1 MNLPPDTRRLRR
13 GALWTAALLALVIVP
28 FWLFGDRVEALV
40 ADILRRET
48 GRLLLAGFGVLAL
61 AADVLLPVPSS
72 VIATALG
79 ALLGGATGTVL
90 SAAGLTLGCGLGY
103 WLGRRAGESFAS
115 RRRDPADP
123 LIASLLER
131 HGVIVLVLCRGVPV
145 LAEASVIAA
154 GVLGMPAPR
163 FFLATTLA
171 NIGVGGAYAAL
182 GTTALTGSPAA
193 AFLAAALLPA
203 LLLGLFAA
211 VRGRI
216 VG

>member
-1 MNLPPDTRRLRR
+1 MNLPLDPHRLRR

-28 FWLFGDRVEALV
+28 FWLFGERVEAFV

-72 VIATALG
+72 VVSTALG
-79 ALLGGATGTVL
+79 ALFGGATGTIL

-103 WLGRRAGESFAS
+103 WLGRRAGQSFAA
-115 RRRDPADP
+115 RRRGPEDP
-123 LIASLLER
+123 LIWNLLER
-131 HGVIVLVLCRGVPV
+131 HGAAVLVLCRGVPV

-154 GVLGMPAPR
+154 GALGMAAPR

-171 NIGVGGAYAAL
+171 NIGVGGLYAAL
-182 GTTALTGSPAA
+182 GTTALTRSPAA

-203 LLLGLFAA
+203 LLLGLAAA
-211 VRGRI
+211 VRRRI
-216 VG
+216 AG